1 MTIFSEV
8 GVKLGYAGGKLK
20 PGTQVYSLL
29 GFSGPLDPRG
39 DTITMQQLLDH
50 TGGYDDSSPDL
61 SFDPTYNMRGIAL
74 ELGLTHPVTK
84 LDVVRYMYRRWLDFT
99 PGTEAKYS
107 NYGYLL
113 AGAVVEHVTGLSYFE
128 YLKERLLLPAGISEV
143 KIMSTLPSG
152 RNLEEAI
159 AEDQGQGVS
168 PIDLHSELRLHS

>member
-1 MTIFSEV
+1 
-8 GVKLGYAGGKLK
+8 
-20 PGTQVYSLL
+20 
-29 GFSGPLDPRG
+29 
-39 DTITMQQLLDH
+39 
-50 TGGYDDSSPDL
+50 
-61 SFDPTYNMRGIAL
+61 MRGIAV
-74 ELGLTHPVTK
+74 ELGLTHPVAK

-152 RNLEEAI
+152 RTLEEAI
-159 AEDQGQGVS
+159 AEDQGQGLS
-168 PIDLHSELRLHS
+168 PIDLRSELRVPYVYGGNGQINEVREANHGMGASPQRWTRISHQHPVEARGS